1 LHTAVRLQHSQRIE
15 NATEWLC
22 FHNGFPG
29 KPVGLITASADGE
42 KGYEELQLI
51 LKTLT
56 AKFTDETI
64 LLIQGVK
71 RQKQTRRESF
81 FMREQELV

>member
-1 LHTAVRLQHSQRIE
+1 
-15 NATEWLC
+15 
-22 FHNGFPG
+22 
-29 KPVGLITASADGE
+29 VGLITASADGE